1 MHYPLFY
8 IKDLNSLNI
17 LLLQSLYINIQDN
30 SRRHKKGYFSQQ
42 HSIQSLPPFSKS
54 KLLHECGTLNSNP
67 TYTSK
72 IGRFPWIRRPQKSES
87 VLTCQNWRARAPLN
101 IFEIFYGRKNWSYR
115 GIFFTA
121 GRTFF
126 SSSLELYDFFFPP
139 GIFFR
144 RLLTFGYWSWSLNVR
159 SLVVFPNVFFSSMSI
174 YFNHDEF
181 FFLSLFDFFFLKE
194 RSYLGVVVVYL
205 LCKYL

>member
-126 SSSLELYDFFFPP
+126 FFF
-139 GIFFR
+139 
-144 RLLTFGYWSWSLNVR
+144 FGSLR
-159 SLVVFPNVFFSSMSI
+159 FFFSSR
-174 YFNHDEF
+174 NF
-181 FFLSLFDFFFLKE
+181 FPEIIDFRILKLIIE
-194 RSYLGVVVVYL
+194 RT
-205 LCKYL
+205 